1 MFEAKILA
9 DSFTPFGTPDTE
21 RLITMQMTYPRF
33 VHAEHLRHRMFS
45 FNVASSRAIPVEKI
59 IQQVEESPVIPIH
72 WGAAQ
77 KGMQASQEI
86 DVEQQAAAETWVLNI
101 RNDAVSAAKYLLA
114 LGLHKQVIN
123 RYLEPWMWC
132 TVICTGNIGAWN
144 NFWALRCHPDA
155 EPHIRKIAEM
165 TRDAADA
172 STPRQGGYHVPLVG
186 EHKEWHHDAAV
197 SAGRCARVSYLT
209 HEGRIDEDADI
220 ALHDRLIAS
229 KHFSPTEHQAVPAA
243 VYGAMPCGNLG
254 QGWVQYRKTLIG
266 EYQSDPANQS
276 S

>member
-21 RLITMQMTYPRF
+21 RLITLQMTYPRF

-59 IQQVEESPVIPIH
+59 IQQVEENPVIPIH

-77 KGMQASQEI
+77 KGMQASQEV
-86 DVEQQAAAETWVLNI
+86 DAETQEEARQEILCL
-101 RNDAVSAAKYLLA
+101 RNEALRGAKWLLS

-165 TRDAADA
+165 TRDAVDA
-172 STPRQGGYHVPLVG
+172 SSPRQSGYHVPLV
-186 EHKEWHHDAAV
+186 KDLTSRSFDVAV

-209 HEGRIDEDADI
+209 HEGRIDTDADI

-229 KHFSPTEHQAVPAA
+229 KHYSPTEHQAWPQDVR
-243 VYGAMPCGNLG
+243 GFFSGNLG
-254 QGWVQYRKTLIG
+254 QGWVQYRKTLKG
-266 EYQSDPANQS
+266 EYQSDQIS
-276 S
+276 